1 MNFDAIKLT
10 HVIVVNIF
18 ILIYLV
24 KTILLVTNKT
34 EGLSKFTKIFKVP
47 EMIISV
53 LFLVTGIWMI
63 VLLGTLQTLLIIKII
78 LVLAAI
84 PIAVI
89 GFKKR
94 IKVMG
99 VVAFLLIIAAYGMA
113 EMSKIPKV
121 KETSTN
127 GVVSGKDLYENNC
140 QSCHGPKGNLGN
152 NGAKDLTL
160 SIMDHNAELLI
171 INNGKSPMPAYNS
184 LSDAEKEAVAT
195 YIETLRGN
203 K

>member
-1 MNFDAIKLT
+1 MNFDTIKLT

-18 ILIYLV
+18 IVIILV
-24 KTILLVTNKT
+24 KTILLV
-34 EGLSKFTKIFKVP
+34 LSKTNGLLKFSKIIKVP
-47 EMIISV
+47 EMIVSF
-53 LFLVTGIWMI
+53 LFLITGIWMI
-63 VLLGTLQTLLIIKII
+63 VLMGTMSTFLIIKII

-84 PIAVI
+84 PIAII
-89 GFKKR
+89 GLKKQ

-99 VVAFLLIIAAYGMA
+99 VLAFLLVIAAYGMA

-121 KETSTN
+121 KETTAN